1 MREMKVTKNEEMTA
15 IKVKTEEEMEEEED
29 VVKAI
34 IIFQ

>member
-1 MREMKVTKNEEMTA
+1 MKVTKNEEMTA